1 MGGWPIIRMTITN
14 AIITAYCACKV
25 CCGPNAAGLAANGKP
40 PTQGVTVAGPRAFP
54 LGARITIGTNRYVLQ
69 DRTAKR
75 FDGRWDI
82 YFENHSDAK
91 RFGKQTN
98 NVRILK

>member
-1 MGGWPIIRMTITN
+1 MTLTN
-14 AIITAYCACKV
+14 AIITAYCACRI
-25 CCGPNAAGLAANGKP
+25 CCGPNAAGLAANNKP
-40 PTQGVTVAGPRAFP
+40 PIQGVTVAGPRAYP
-54 LGARITIGTNRYVLQ
+54 LGTKVVIGTNTYVLQ

-82 YFENHSDAK
+82 YFNSHADAK

-98 NVRILK
+98 NVKIIK